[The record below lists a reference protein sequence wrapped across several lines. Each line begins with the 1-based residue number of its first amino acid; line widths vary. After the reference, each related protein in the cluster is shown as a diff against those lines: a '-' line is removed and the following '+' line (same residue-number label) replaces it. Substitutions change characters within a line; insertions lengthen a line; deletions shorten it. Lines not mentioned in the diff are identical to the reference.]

1 MVKANIVF
9 SRVGFRPS
17 NPDVCRR
24 FLYNQFPSMNTP
36 DLAHLFPADNGQ
48 IPADYRIE
56 PIHQREYLL
65 NGEMRPWDGPVS
77 DVYSPVCVPDADGTL
92 QRQLVGSFPVTGPQQ
107 ALEALEAAVAAYD
120 NGRGEWPQMAVAD
133 RIACMETFVGKM
145 LEQKKLVVNLIMWE
159 IGKNLADATK
169 EFDRTV
175 TYIYDTIDTL
185 KNMDRNSSRFRIEE
199 GIIGQIRRSPL
210 GVVLAM
216 GPFNYPLNETYTTLI
231 PAILMG
237 NTILFKT
244 PKHGSLL
251 HYPLLEA
258 FRSSFPKGVVNSLY
272 GRGANVIPPVM
283 QSGKVNVLT
292 LIGSSRVAD
301 ELQRQHPKL
310 NRLRSIMSLDAKNA
324 AIILPDADLD
334 VAVKECLLGSLS
346 FNGQRC
352 TAIKIIWAH
361 RSIADE
367 FLKRFSP
374 EVSKLKPGMPWNA
387 GVQITPLPEP
397 TKTQY
402 LTDIITDAEAGGASI
417 VNEGGGQTLASLFRP
432 AVVYPVKEGMRL
444 YREEQF
450 GPVVPVVVYD
460 DVEEFIEY
468 LITDDHGMQASIFG
482 TDTTKIAQLID
493 PLVNLVS
500 RVNINAQCQR
510 GPDTFPFT
518 GRKDSA
524 EGTLSVEDALRSFSI
539 RSAVATKDSEANKA
553 ILNDIVSHHRS
564 QFLSTNFIF

>member
-1 MVKANIVF
+1 MDN
-9 SRVGFRPS
+9 
-17 NPDVCRR
+17 
-24 FLYNQFPSMNTP
+24 LQLTQ
-36 DLAHLFPADNGQ
+36 LFPTEDQ
-48 IPADYRIE
+48 IPADYRID

-65 NGEMRPWDGPVS
+65 NGEMKPWSGSVS
-77 DVYSPVCVPDADGTL
+77 EVFSPVCIPDENGVL
-92 QRQLVGSFPVTGPQQ
+92 QRQLVGSFPVTGPME
-107 ALEALEAAVAAYD
+107 ALEALNAAVSAYD

-133 RIACMETFVGKM
+133 RIKCMEVFVGKM

-169 EFDRTV
+169 EFDRTA

-185 KNMDRNSSRFRIEE
+185 KTMDRNSSRFRIEE

-258 FRSSFPKGVVNSLY
+258 FRTSFPKGVVNSLY

-361 RSIADE
+361 RSIVDK
-367 FLKRFSP
+367 FLEKFSP
-374 EVSKLKPGMPWNA
+374 EVSKLKPGMPWDA

-402 LTDIITDAEAGGASI
+402 LTDIITDAKAGGASI
-417 VNEGGGQTLASLFRP
+417 VNEGGGETVASLFKP

-450 GPVVPVVVYD
+450 GPVIPVVVYD

-482 TDTTKIAQLID
+482 TNTNDIARLID

-539 RSAVATKDSEANKA
+539 RSAVATKDTATNKE
-553 ILNDIVSHHRS
+553 ILNDIVSQHKS
-564 QFLSTNFIF
+564 TFLSTNFIF

>member
-1 MVKANIVF
+1 M
-9 SRVGFRPS
+9 PS
-17 NPDVCRR
+17 QV
-24 FLYNQFPSMNTP
+24 
-36 DLAHLFPADNGQ
+36 LASLFPANEQ
-48 IPADYRIE
+48 AVPAEYRID

-65 NGEMRPWDGPVS
+65 NGEMRSWNGRVS
-77 DVYSPVCVPDADGTL
+77 DVYSPVCYPDANGIL
-92 QRQLVGSFPVTGPQQ
+92 QRQLVGSFPVTGPAE

-120 NGRGEWPQMAVAD
+120 NGRGEWPQMSVAG
-133 RIACMETFVGKM
+133 RIQCMETFVGKM
-145 LEQKKLVVNLIMWE
+145 LEQRKLVINLIMWE

-175 TYIYDTIDTL
+175 KYIYDTIDTL
-185 KNMDRNSSRFRIEE
+185 KNMDRTSSRFRIEE

-258 FRSSFPKGVVNSLY
+258 FRTSFPKGVVNSLY
-272 GRGANVIPPVM
+272 GRGADVVPPVM

-361 RSIADE
+361 RSVVDE
-367 FLKRFSP
+367 FLRRFSP
-374 EVSKLKPGMPWNA
+374 EVSKLKAGMPWDA
-387 GVQITPLPEP
+387 GTQITPLPEP
-397 TKTQY
+397 AKTQY
-402 LTDIITDAEAGGASI
+402 LADIIADAQAGGAAI
-417 VNEGGGQTLASLFRP
+417 VNEDGGDTTASLFKP
-432 AVVYPVKEGMRL
+432 AVVYPVREGMRL

-450 GPVVPVVVYD
+450 GPIVPVVPYD
-460 DVEEFIEY
+460 DEEEFIQY

-482 TDTTKIAQLID
+482 TDTEAIARLID

-539 RSAVATKDSEANKA
+539 RSAVATKDTAENKA
-553 ILNDIVSHHRS
+553 ILNEIVSEHKS
-564 QFLSTNFIF
+564 EFLSTNFIF

>member
-1 MVKANIVF
+1 
-9 SRVGFRPS
+9 
-17 NPDVCRR
+17 
-24 FLYNQFPSMNTP
+24 MN
-36 DLAHLFPADNGQ
+36 DSKLSELFPTSTDQ
-48 IPADYRIE
+48 IPAEYRIE

-65 NGEMRPWDGPVS
+65 DGEMRPWNGPVS
-77 DVYSPVCVPDADGTL
+77 EVYSPVCLPDADGTL
-92 QRQLVGSFPVTGPQQ
+92 QRQLVGSFPVTGPTE
-107 ALEALEAAVAAYD
+107 AVEALNAAVAAYD
-120 NGRGEWPQMAVAD
+120 NGRGEWPQMSVAD
-133 RIACMETFVGKM
+133 RIRCMETFIGKM
-145 LEQKKLVVNLIMWE
+145 LEQRTLVINLIMWE

-175 TYIYDTIDTL
+175 KYIYDTIDTL

-258 FRSSFPKGVVNSLY
+258 FRTSFPKGVVNSLY

-324 AIILPDADLD
+324 AIILPDADLNI
-334 VAVKECLLGSLS
+334 AVQECLLGTLS

-361 RSIADE
+361 RSIADK
-367 FLKRFSP
+367 FLAQFSP
-374 EVSKLKPGMPWNA
+374 EVSKLKPGMPWEA
-387 GVQITPLPEP
+387 KVQITPLPEP
-397 TKTQY
+397 TKPQY
-402 LTDIITDAEAGGASI
+402 LADIIADAAAGGASI
-417 VNEGGGQTLASLFRP
+417 VNEGGGETIASLFKP

-450 GPVVPVVVYD
+450 GPVIPVVVYD
-460 DVEEFIEY
+460 DVEEFIDY

-482 TDTTKIAQLID
+482 TDTAAIARLID

-539 RSAVATKDSEANKA
+539 RSAVATKGTANNKE
-553 ILNDIVSHHRS
+553 ILNEIVGHHQS
-564 QFLSTNFIF
+564 TFLSTNFIF

>member
-1 MVKANIVF
+1 MH
-9 SRVGFRPS
+9 PS
-17 NPDVCRR
+17 
-24 FLYNQFPSMNTP
+24 L
-36 DLAHLFPADNGQ
+36 LFPASL
-48 IPADYRIE
+48 ADVPTDVQLQ

-65 NGEMRPWDGPVS
+65 NGEMVAWAGKTQ
-77 DVYSPVCVPDADGTL
+77 DVFSPVGTFDAATGTSIPGTF
-92 QRQLVGSFPVTGPQQ
+92 QRQLMGSFPVFGPAEAMA
-107 ALEALEAAVAAYD
+107 ALDAAVAAYD

-145 LEQKKLVVNLIMWE
+145 LQQRSLVINLIMWE
-159 IGKNLADATK
+159 IGKNRPDATK

-175 TYIYDTIDTL
+175 KYIYDTINVL
-185 KNMDRNSSRFRIEE
+185 KDMDRASSRFRIEE

-210 GVVLAM
+210 GVVLSM

-272 GRGANVIPPVM
+272 GRGAEVIPPVM

-292 LIGSSRVAD
+292 LIGSSKVAD
-301 ELQRQHPKL
+301 QLQRHHPKL
-310 NRLRSIMSLDAKNA
+310 NRLRSILSLDAKNA
-324 AIILPDADLD
+324 AIVLPDADLD
-334 VAVKECLLGSLS
+334 VAVSECLLGTLS

-361 RSIADE
+361 RSIVDQ
-367 FLKRFSP
+367 FLAKFGP
-374 EVSKLKPGMPWNA
+374 AVSALKLGMPWA
-387 GVQITPLPEP
+387 DGAQITPLPEAG
-397 TKTQY
+397 KTTY
-402 LTDIITDAEAGGASI
+402 LTDLIRDAEAGGAAV
-417 VNEGGGQTLASLFRP
+417 VNAGGGEVTESLFRP
-432 AVVYPVKEGMRL
+432 AVVYPVREGMKL

-450 GPVVPVVVYD
+450 GPVIPVVAYD
-460 DVEEFIEY
+460 DVEAFMDY

-482 TDTTKIAQLID
+482 TDPQAIADLID
-493 PLVNLVS
+493 PLVTLVS

-518 GRKDSA
+518 GRKDTA
-524 EGTLSVEDALRSFSI
+524 AGTLSVEDALRSFSI
-539 RSAVATKDSEANKA
+539 RSAVATKDTGANKA
-553 ILNDIVSHHRS
+553 ILNDIVGKHESV
-564 QFLSTNFIF
+564 FLSTNFIF

>member
-1 MVKANIVF
+1 MEYNLTK
-9 SRVGFRPS
+9 SMTTTPS
-17 NPDVCRR
+17 
-24 FLYNQFPSMNTP
+24 SS
-36 DLAHLFPADNGQ
+36 LADLFPANMAQ
-48 IPADYRIE
+48 IPAEFRID

-65 NGEMRPWDGPVS
+65 DGEMKPWAGKVAE
-77 DVYSPVCVPDADGTL
+77 VYSPVCIPDADGTL
-92 QRQLVGSFPVTGPQQ
+92 QRQLVGSFPVAGPKE
-107 ALEALEAAVAAYD
+107 AMEALDAAVAAYD

-145 LEQKKLVVNLIMWE
+145 LEQRTLVINLIMWE

-175 TYIYDTIDTL
+175 KYIYDTIDTL

-258 FRSSFPKGVVNSLY
+258 FRTSFPKGVVNSLY
-272 GRGANVIPPVM
+272 GRGADVVPPVM

-301 ELQRQHPKL
+301 ELQRHHPKL

-334 VAVKECLLGSLS
+334 VAVSECLLGALS

-361 RSIADE
+361 RSIVEA
-367 FLKRFSP
+367 FLQKFGP
-374 EVSKLKPGMPWNA
+374 AVSRQKPGMPWTA
-387 GVQITPLPEP
+387 GAQITPLPEP
-397 TKTQY
+397 AKTQY
-402 LTDIITDAEAGGASI
+402 LTDIIADAEAGGASV
-417 VNEGGGQTLASLFRP
+417 VNEGGGETVASLFRP

-450 GPVVPVVVYD
+450 GPVIPVVAYD
-460 DVEEFIEY
+460 DEEEFIQY

-482 TDTTKIAQLID
+482 TNPDAIAKLID
-493 PLVNLVS
+493 PLVTLVS

-539 RSAVATKDSEANKA
+539 RSAVATKDTGTNKA
-553 ILNDIVSHHRS
+553 ILNEIVGQHKSE
-564 QFLSTNFIF
+564 FLSTNFIF

>member
-1 MVKANIVF
+1 
-9 SRVGFRPS
+9 
-17 NPDVCRR
+17 
-24 FLYNQFPSMNTP
+24 MNDAQLTS
-36 DLAHLFPADNGQ
+36 LFPADGNQ
-48 IPADYRIE
+48 IPAEYRIE

-65 NGEMRPWDGPVS
+65 NGEMRSWDGPFS
-77 DVYSPVCVPDADGTL
+77 DVYSPICLPDASGTL
-92 QRQLVGSFPVTGPQQ
+92 QRQLVGSFPVTGPEQ
-107 ALEALEAAVAAYD
+107 AVEALNAAVAAYD
-120 NGRGEWPQMAVAD
+120 NGRGEWPQMSTAN
-133 RIACMETFVGKM
+133 RIGCMETFIGKM
-145 LEQKKLVVNLIMWE
+145 LEQRNLVINLIMWE

-175 TYIYDTIDTL
+175 KYIYDTVDTL

-258 FRSSFPKGVVNSLY
+258 FRTSFPKGVVNSLY
-272 GRGANVIPPVM
+272 GRGANVVPPVM

-292 LIGSSRVAD
+292 LIGSSKVAD

-334 VAVKECLLGSLS
+334 VAVSECLLGSLS

-361 RSIADE
+361 RSIADQ
-367 FLKRFSP
+367 FLAKFGP
-374 EVSKLKPGMPWNA
+374 EVSKLKPGMPWQA

-402 LTDIITDAEAGGASI
+402 LTDIIADATAQGASV
-417 VNEGGGQTLASLFRP
+417 VNEGGAETQASLFKP

-460 DVEEFIEY
+460 DTEEFIGY

-482 TDTTKIAQLID
+482 TDTTKIAELID

-539 RSAVATKDSEANKA
+539 RSAVATKDTSTNKA
-553 ILNDIVSHHRS
+553 ILNDIVGEHKSE
-564 QFLSTNFIF
+564 FLSTSFIF

>member
-1 MVKANIVF
+1 MI
-9 SRVGFRPS
+9 
-17 NPDVCRR
+17 
-24 FLYNQFPSMNTP
+24 NQQ
-36 DLAHLFPADNGQ
+36 LAGLFPADESG
-48 IPADYRIE
+48 IPSDYRIE

-65 NGEMRPWDGPVS
+65 NGEMRAWNGPVS
-77 DVYSPVCVPDADGTL
+77 EVYSPICLPDAEGNL
-92 QRQLVGSFPVTGPQQ
+92 QRKLVGSFPVTGPKE

-120 NGRGEWPQMAVAD
+120 NGRGEWPTMSVAG
-133 RIACMETFVGKM
+133 RISCMETFVGKM

-169 EFDRTV
+169 EFDRTIK
-175 TYIYDTIDTL
+175 YIYDTIDTL
-185 KNMDRNSSRFRIEE
+185 KTMDRNSSRFRIEE

-231 PAILMG
+231 PSILMG

-258 FRSSFPKGVVNSLY
+258 FRSSFPKGVVNSMY
-272 GRGANVIPPVM
+272 GRGADVIPPVM

-301 ELQRQHPKL
+301 QLQRQHPKL

-334 VAVKECLLGSLS
+334 VAVSECLLGTLS

-352 TAIKIIWAH
+352 TAIKIIWVH
-361 RSIADE
+361 RSVADE
-367 FLKRFSP
+367 FLRRFGP
-374 EVSKLKPGMPWNA
+374 AVSKLKPGMPWEP
-387 GVQITPLPEP
+387 GTQITPLPEP
-397 TKTQY
+397 TKPDY
-402 LTDIITDAEAGGASI
+402 LAECIQDAQANGATIINEAGGEVAK
-417 VNEGGGQTLASLFRP
+417 SLFKP
-432 AVVYPVKEGMRL
+432 AVVYPVKEGMKL

-450 GPVVPVVVYD
+450 GPIIPVVAFD
-460 DVEEFIEY
+460 DEEEFIHY

-482 TDTTKIAQLID
+482 TDTNAIAKLID

-539 RSAVATKDSEANKA
+539 RSAVATKDTDANKD
-553 ILNDIVSHHRS
+553 ILNEIVGEHKST
-564 QFLSTNFIF
+564 FLSTNFIF

>member
-1 MVKANIVF
+1 MATFAGNFFYNLF
-9 SRVGFRPS
+9 SPMD
-17 NPDVCRR
+17 N
-24 FLYNQFPSMNTP
+24 LQLTQ
-36 DLAHLFPADNGQ
+36 LFPTEDQ
-48 IPADYRIE
+48 IPADYRID

-65 NGEMRPWDGPVS
+65 NGEMKPWNGSVS
-77 DVYSPVCVPDADGTL
+77 EVYSPVCIPDADGVL
-92 QRQLVGSFPVTGPQQ
+92 QRQLVGSFPVTGSTE
-107 ALEALEAAVAAYD
+107 ALEALNAAVSAYD
-120 NGRGEWPQMAVAD
+120 NGRGEWPQMAVSD
-133 RIACMETFVGKM
+133 RIKCMEVFVGKM
-145 LEQKKLVVNLIMWE
+145 LEQKNLVVNLIMWE

-169 EFDRTV
+169 EFDRTA

-185 KNMDRNSSRFRIEE
+185 KTMDRNSSRFRIEE

-258 FRSSFPKGVVNSLY
+258 FRTSFPKGVVNSLY

-361 RSIADE
+361 RSIVDK
-367 FLKRFSP
+367 FLEKFSP
-374 EVSKLKPGMPWNA
+374 EVSKLKPGMPWDA

-402 LTDIITDAEAGGASI
+402 LTDIIADAEANGASI
-417 VNEGGGQTLASLFRP
+417 VNEGGGETVASLFKP

-450 GPVVPVVVYD
+450 GPVIPVVVYD
-460 DVEEFIEY
+460 NVEEFIEY

-482 TDTTKIAQLID
+482 TDTNAISQLID

-539 RSAVATKDSEANKA
+539 RSAVATKDTATNKE
-553 ILNDIVSHHRS
+553 ILNDIVSQHKS
-564 QFLSTNFIF
+564 TFLSTNFIF

>member
-1 MVKANIVF
+1 M
-9 SRVGFRPS
+9 PS
-17 NPDVCRR
+17 QV
-24 FLYNQFPSMNTP
+24 
-36 DLAHLFPADNGQ
+36 LASLFPANQ
-48 IPADYRIE
+48 SAIPAEYRID

-65 NGEMRPWDGPVS
+65 NGEMRPWDGRVS
-77 DVYSPVCVPDADGTL
+77 DVYSPVCYPDANGTL
-92 QRQLVGSFPVTGPQQ
+92 QRQLVGSFPVTGPTQ

-120 NGRGEWPQMAVAD
+120 NGRGEWPQMSVAG
-133 RIACMETFVGKM
+133 RIQCMETFVGKM
-145 LEQKKLVVNLIMWE
+145 LEQRTLTINLIMWE

-175 TYIYDTIDTL
+175 KYIYDTIDTL
-185 KNMDRNSSRFRIEE
+185 KNMDRTSSRFRIEE

-251 HYPLLEA
+251 HYPMLEA
-258 FRSSFPKGVVNSLY
+258 FRTSFPKGVVNSLY
-272 GRGANVIPPVM
+272 GRGADVVPPVM

-361 RSIADE
+361 RSVVNE
-367 FLKRFSP
+367 FLRRFNP
-374 EVSKLKPGMPWNA
+374 EVSKLKAGMPWDA
-387 GVQITPLPEP
+387 GAQITPLPEP
-397 TKTQY
+397 AKTQY
-402 LTDIITDAEAGGASI
+402 LADIIADAQAAGAAI
-417 VNEGGGQTLASLFRP
+417 VNEDGGDTTASLFRP
-432 AVVYPVKEGMRL
+432 AVVYPVREGMRL

-450 GPVVPVVVYD
+450 GPIVPVVAYD
-460 DVEEFIEY
+460 DEEEFIQY

-482 TDTTKIAQLID
+482 TDAEAISRLID

-539 RSAVATKDSEANKA
+539 RSAVATKDTAENKA
-553 ILNDIVSHHRS
+553 ILNEIVSEHKS
-564 QFLSTNFIF
+564 EFLSTNFIF

>member
-1 MVKANIVF
+1 MVAAQ
-9 SRVGFRPS
+9 SPE
-17 NPDVCRR
+17 
-24 FLYNQFPSMNTP
+24 
-36 DLAHLFPADNGQ
+36 LASLFPKDTAQ
-48 IPADYRIE
+48 IPSDFRIE

-65 NGEMRPWDGPVS
+65 NGEMRQWTGPVS
-77 DVYSPVCVPDADGTL
+77 EVYSPICIPDADGTL
-92 QRQLVGSFPVTGPQQ
+92 KRQLVGSFPVTTPKE
-107 ALEALEAAVAAYD
+107 ALEALDAAVAAYD
-120 NGRGEWPQMAVAD
+120 NGRGEWPQMSVAG
-133 RIACMETFVGKM
+133 RIECMETFIGKM
-145 LEQKKLVVNLIMWE
+145 LEQRKLVINLIMWE

-175 TYIYDTIDTL
+175 KYIYDTIDTL

-258 FRSSFPKGVVNSLY
+258 FRTSFPKGVVNSLY
-272 GRGANVIPPVM
+272 GRGADVVPPVM

-301 ELQRQHPKL
+301 QLQRQHPKL
-310 NRLRSIMSLDAKNA
+310 NRLRSVMSLDAKNA

-361 RSIADE
+361 RSIVDE
-367 FLKRFSP
+367 FLKRFNP
-374 EVSKLKPGMPWNA
+374 EVSKQKLGMPWTD
-387 GVQITPLPEP
+387 GTQITPLPEP
-397 TKTQY
+397 HKTEY
-402 LTDIITDAEAGGASI
+402 LADIIADAKVGGASI
-417 VNEGGGQTLASLFRP
+417 VNESGGEVMASLFKP

-450 GPVVPVVVYD
+450 GPVIPVLPYD
-460 DVEEFIEY
+460 DEEEFIDY

-482 TDTTKIAQLID
+482 TDTNAIARLID

-539 RSAVATKDSEANKA
+539 RSAVATKDTGANKQ
-553 ILNDIVSHHRS
+553 ILNDIVGHHKS
-564 QFLSTNFIF
+564 EFLSTNFIF

>member
-1 MVKANIVF
+1 MKHVN
-9 SRVGFRPS
+9 
-17 NPDVCRR
+17 D
-24 FLYNQFPSMNTP
+24 
-36 DLAHLFPADNGQ
+36 
-48 IPADYRIE
+48 E
-56 PIHQREYLL
+56 
-65 NGEMRPWDGPVS
+65 VS
-77 DVYSPVCVPDADGTL
+77 DLFKIARMRRACLRSGKQDRVWVKYLARTYS
-92 QRQLVGSFPVTGPQQ
+92 
-107 ALEALEAAVAAYD
+107 
-120 NGRGEWPQMAVAD
+120 
-133 RIACMETFVGKM
+133 IACMETFVGKM
-145 LEQKKLVVNLIMWE
+145 LEQRTLVINLIMWE

-175 TYIYDTIDTL
+175 KYIYDTIDTL
-185 KNMDRNSSRFRIEE
+185 KNMDRNSSRFRIED

-210 GVVLAM
+210 GVVLSM

-258 FRSSFPKGVVNSLY
+258 FRTSFPKGVVNSLY
-272 GRGANVIPPVM
+272 GRGANVVPPVM

-292 LIGSSRVAD
+292 LIGSSKVAD

-324 AIILPDADLD
+324 AIILPDADLG
-334 VAVKECLLGSLS
+334 VAVSECLLGSLS

-361 RSIADE
+361 RSIVDE
-367 FLKRFSP
+367 FLSRFGP
-374 EVSKLKPGMPWNA
+374 EVSKLKLGMPWDTGA
-387 GVQITPLPEP
+387 QITPLPEP
-397 TKTQY
+397 TKTGY
-402 LTDIITDAEAGGASI
+402 LTDIIADATAGGASI
-417 VNEGGGQTLASLFRP
+417 INEGGGETVASLFKP

-460 DVEEFIEY
+460 DVEEFIQY

-482 TDTTKIAQLID
+482 TDTAKIAELID

-539 RSAVATKDSEANKA
+539 RSAVATKETAANKA
-553 ILNDIVSHHRS
+553 ILNEIVGEHKSE
-564 QFLSTNFIF
+564 FLSTSFIF

>member
-1 MVKANIVF
+1 
-9 SRVGFRPS
+9 
-17 NPDVCRR
+17 
-24 FLYNQFPSMNTP
+24 MN
-36 DLAHLFPADNGQ
+36 DSQLARLFPTEDQ
-48 IPADYRIE
+48 IPAEYLIE

-65 NGEMRPWDGPVS
+65 NGDMRQWDGAVS
-77 DVYSPVCVPDADGTL
+77 DVYSPICLPAADGTL
-92 QRQLVGSFPVTGPQQ
+92 QRKLVGSFPVTGEKE
-107 ALEALEAAVAAYD
+107 ALEALDAAVAAYD
-120 NGRGEWPQMAVAD
+120 NGRGEWPQMGVAD

-145 LEQKKLVVNLIMWE
+145 LQQRKLVVNLIMWE

-175 TYIYDTIDTL
+175 KYIYDTIDTL

-199 GIIGQIRRSPL
+199 GIIGQVRRSPL

-258 FRSSFPKGVVNSLY
+258 FRTSFPKGVVNSLY
-272 GRGANVIPPVM
+272 GRGATVVPPVM

-334 VAVKECLLGSLS
+334 VAVSECLLGTLS

-361 RSIADE
+361 ASVVDE
-367 FLKRFSP
+367 FLKRFGP
-374 EVSKLKPGMPWNA
+374 AVSKLKPGMPWTDGA
-387 GVQITPLPEP
+387 QITPLPEP
-397 TKTQY
+397 NKTHY
-402 LTDIITDAEAGGASI
+402 LADIIADAQAGGASI
-417 VNEGGGQTLASLFRP
+417 VNEGGGETEASLFRP
-432 AVVYPVKEGMRL
+432 AVVYPVREGMRL

-450 GPVVPVVVYD
+450 GPVIPVVAYTD
-460 DVEEFIEY
+460 EEEFIQY

-482 TDTTKIAQLID
+482 TDPEAIARLID

-539 RSAVATKDSEANKA
+539 RSAVATKDTGTNKA
-553 ILNDIVSHHRS
+553 ILNDIVRGHKSE
-564 QFLSTNFIF
+564 FLSTNFIF

>member
-1 MVKANIVF
+1 MTTI
-9 SRVGFRPS
+9 
-17 NPDVCRR
+17 
-24 FLYNQFPSMNTP
+24 
-36 DLAHLFPADNGQ
+36 DLTALFPTDLTQ

-65 NGEMRPWDGPVS
+65 DGEMKPWTGNVS
-77 DVYSPVCVPDADGTL
+77 DVYSPVCVPDESGLL
-92 QRQLVGSFPVTGPQQ
+92 QRQLLGSYPVAGPTEAMA
-107 ALEALEAAVAAYD
+107 ALDAAVAAYD

-145 LEQKKLVVNLIMWE
+145 LAQRTLVINLIMWE
-159 IGKNLADATK
+159 IGKNLADSTK

-175 TYIYDTIDTL
+175 KYIYDTIDAL
-185 KNMDRNSSRFRIEE
+185 KTMDRNSSRFRIEE
-199 GIIGQIRRSPL
+199 GIIGQIRRSPM
-210 GVVLAM
+210 GVVLSM

-251 HYPLLEA
+251 HYPMLEA
-258 FRSSFPKGVVNSLY
+258 FRTSFPKGVVNSLY
-272 GRGANVIPPVM
+272 GRGADVIPPVM

-301 ELQRQHPKL
+301 QLQRQHPKL
-310 NRLRSIMSLDAKNA
+310 NRLRSVMSLDAKNA
-324 AIILPDADLD
+324 AIILPDADLE
-334 VAVKECLLGSLS
+334 VAAQECLLGSLS

-361 RSIADE
+361 RSIVDQ
-367 FLKRFSP
+367 FLEKFCP
-374 EVSKLKPGMPWNA
+374 VVSNLQLGMPWA
-387 GVQITPLPEP
+387 KGAQITPLPEAG
-397 TKTQY
+397 KTSQM
-402 LTDIITDAEAGGASI
+402 TDYIQDAVAQGAA
-417 VNEGGGQTLASLFRP
+417 VMNEGGGETEASIFRP
-432 AVVYPVKEGMRL
+432 AVVYPVKEGMKL
-444 YREEQF
+444 YRDEQF

-482 TDTTKIAQLID
+482 TDTTTISALID

-524 EGTLSVEDALRSFSI
+524 EGTLSVEDAIRSFSI
-539 RSAVATKDSEANKA
+539 RSAVATKDTPANKE
-553 ILNDIVSHHRS
+553 ILNEIVGDHKSV
-564 QFLSTNFIF
+564 FLSTNFIF

>member
-1 MVKANIVF
+1 MTT
-9 SRVGFRPS
+9 
-17 NPDVCRR
+17 
-24 FLYNQFPSMNTP
+24 LELTQLFPSEN
-36 DLAHLFPADNGQ
+36 Q
-48 IPADYRIE
+48 VPADYRIE

-65 NGEMRPWDGPVS
+65 NGEMRQWDGAVS
-77 DVYSPVCVPDADGTL
+77 DVYSPVCFPDADGKL
-92 QRQLVGSFPVTGPQQ
+92 QRKLVGSFPVTGP
-107 ALEALEAAVAAYD
+107 AEAMEALEAAVAAYD

-133 RIACMETFVGKM
+133 RIKCMDTFVGKM

-185 KNMDRNSSRFRIEE
+185 KTMDRNSSRFRIDE

-258 FRSSFPKGVVNSLY
+258 FRTSFPKGVVNSLY

-334 VAVKECLLGSLS
+334 VAVKECLLGTLS

-367 FLKRFSP
+367 FLKRFGP
-374 EVSKLKPGMPWNA
+374 EVSKLKPGMPWDS
-387 GVQITPLPEP
+387 GVQITPLPEL

-402 LTDIITDAEAGGASI
+402 LSDIIADAEAGGASI
-417 VNEGGGQTLASLFRP
+417 VNENGGATVASLFYP
-432 AVVYPVKEGMRL
+432 AVVSPVKEGMRL

-450 GPVVPVVVYD
+450 GPVIPVVVYD

-482 TDTTKIAQLID
+482 TDSAKIAQLID

-539 RSAVATKDSEANKA
+539 RSAVATKESDANKA
-553 ILNDIVSHHRS
+553 ILNDIVGHHKS
-564 QFLSTNFIF
+564 TFLSTNFIF

>member
-1 MVKANIVF
+1 MTTTQ
-9 SRVGFRPS
+9 SPE
-17 NPDVCRR
+17 
-24 FLYNQFPSMNTP
+24 
-36 DLAHLFPADNGQ
+36 LASLFPKDAAQ
-48 IPADYRIE
+48 IPADYQIE

-65 NGEMRPWDGPVS
+65 NGAMRPWNGPVS
-77 DVYSPVCVPDADGTL
+77 EVYSPICIPDADGTL
-92 QRQLVGSFPVTGPQQ
+92 KRQLVGSFPVTTPKE
-107 ALEALEAAVAAYD
+107 ALEALDAAVAAYD
-120 NGRGEWPQMAVAD
+120 NGRGEWPQMSVAG
-133 RIACMETFVGKM
+133 RIECMETFVGKM
-145 LEQKKLVVNLIMWE
+145 LEQRKLVINLIMWE

-175 TYIYDTIDTL
+175 KYIYDTIDTL

-258 FRSSFPKGVVNSLY
+258 FRTSFPKGVVNSLY
-272 GRGANVIPPVM
+272 GRGADVVPPVM

-301 ELQRQHPKL
+301 QLQRQHPKL
-310 NRLRSIMSLDAKNA
+310 NRLRSVMSLDAKNA

-361 RSIADE
+361 RSVVDE

-374 EVSKLKPGMPWNA
+374 EVSKQKLGMPWNDGA
-387 GVQITPLPEP
+387 QITPLPEP
-397 TKTQY
+397 HKTEY
-402 LTDIITDAEAGGASI
+402 LADIIADAKAGGASI
-417 VNEGGGQTLASLFRP
+417 VNDGGGEVTASLFKP

-450 GPVVPVVVYD
+450 GPVIPVVPYD
-460 DVEEFIEY
+460 DEEEFIDY

-482 TDTTKIAQLID
+482 TDPNAIAQLID

-539 RSAVATKDSEANKA
+539 RSAVATKDTGANKQ
-553 ILNDIVSHHRS
+553 ILNDIVGHHKS
-564 QFLSTNFIF
+564 EFLSTNFIF

>member
-1 MVKANIVF
+1 M
-9 SRVGFRPS
+9 PS
-17 NPDVCRR
+17 QV
-24 FLYNQFPSMNTP
+24 
-36 DLAHLFPADNGQ
+36 LASLFPANEQ
-48 IPADYRIE
+48 AIPAEYRIE

-65 NGEMRPWDGPVS
+65 NGEMRPWAGRVS
-77 DVYSPVCVPDADGTL
+77 EVYSPVCYPDAHGTL
-92 QRQLVGSFPVTGPQQ
+92 QRQLVGSFPVTGP
-107 ALEALEAAVAAYD
+107 AEAMEALEAAVAAYD
-120 NGRGEWPQMAVAD
+120 NGRGEWPQMSVAG
-133 RIACMETFVGKM
+133 RIQCMETFVGKM
-145 LEQKKLVVNLIMWE
+145 LEQRQLVINLIMWE

-175 TYIYDTIDTL
+175 KYIYDTIDTL
-185 KNMDRNSSRFRIEE
+185 KNMDRSSSRFRIEE

-258 FRSSFPKGVVNSLY
+258 FRTSFPKGVVNSLY
-272 GRGANVIPPVM
+272 GRGADVVPPVM

-361 RSIADE
+361 RSVVDE
-367 FLKRFSP
+367 FLRRFSP
-374 EVSKLKPGMPWNA
+374 EVSKLKAGMPWDA
-387 GVQITPLPEP
+387 GTQITPLPEP
-397 TKTQY
+397 AKTQY
-402 LTDIITDAEAGGASI
+402 LADIIADAQAGGAAI
-417 VNEGGGQTLASLFRP
+417 VNEDGGDTTASLFRP
-432 AVVYPVKEGMRL
+432 AVVYPVREGMRL

-450 GPVVPVVVYD
+450 GPIVPVVAYD
-460 DVEEFIEY
+460 DEEEFIQY

-482 TDTTKIAQLID
+482 TDTEAISRLID

-539 RSAVATKDSEANKA
+539 RSAVATKDTAENKA
-553 ILNDIVSHHRS
+553 ILNEIVSEHKS
-564 QFLSTNFIF
+564 EFLSTNFIF

>member
-1 MVKANIVF
+1 
-9 SRVGFRPS
+9 
-17 NPDVCRR
+17 
-24 FLYNQFPSMNTP
+24 MNDSQLTR
-36 DLAHLFPADNGQ
+36 LFPTEGQ
-48 IPADYRIE
+48 IPANFRIE

-65 NGEMRPWDGPVS
+65 NGEMRQWDGPVS
-77 DVYSPVCVPDADGTL
+77 EVYSPICIPNADGNQTAESL
-92 QRQLVGSFPVTGPQQ
+92 QRQLVGSFPVTGPAE
-107 ALEALEAAVAAYD
+107 ALEALEAAVNAYD

-145 LEQKKLVVNLIMWE
+145 LEQRQLVINLIMWE

-175 TYIYDTIDTL
+175 KYIYDTIDTL

-258 FRSSFPKGVVNSLY
+258 FRTSFPKGVINSLY

-283 QSGKVNVLT
+283 KSGKVNVLT

-334 VAVKECLLGSLS
+334 VAVSECLLGSLS

-361 RSIADE
+361 RSVVDE
-367 FLKRFSP
+367 FLKRFTS
-374 EVSKLKPGMPWNA
+374 EVSKLKPGMPWDA

-402 LTDIITDAEAGGASI
+402 LTDIIADAEAKGASI
-417 VNEGGGQTLASLFRP
+417 VNEGGGETVASLFRP
-432 AVVYPVKEGMRL
+432 AVVYPVSEGMRL

-450 GPVVPVVVYD
+450 GPVIPVVPFD
-460 DVEEFIEY
+460 DEEEFINY

-482 TDTTKIAQLID
+482 TNTDAIAQLID

-539 RSAVATKDSEANKA
+539 RSAVATKDTATNKE
-553 ILNDIVSHHRS
+553 ILNDIVSHHKS
-564 QFLSTNFIF
+564 DFLSTNFIF

>member
-1 MVKANIVF
+1 MTTTQ
-9 SRVGFRPS
+9 SPE
-17 NPDVCRR
+17 
-24 FLYNQFPSMNTP
+24 
-36 DLAHLFPADNGQ
+36 LAALFPKEAAQ
-48 IPADYRIE
+48 IPADYQIE

-65 NGEMRPWDGPVS
+65 NGEMRLWNGPVS
-77 DVYSPVCVPDADGTL
+77 EVYSPICIPDADGTL
-92 QRQLVGSFPVTGPQQ
+92 KRQLVGSFPVTTPKE
-107 ALEALEAAVAAYD
+107 ALEALDAAVAAYD
-120 NGRGEWPQMAVAD
+120 NGRGEWPQMSVAG
-133 RIACMETFVGKM
+133 RIECMETFVGKM
-145 LEQKKLVVNLIMWE
+145 LEQRKLVINLIMWE

-175 TYIYDTIDTL
+175 KYIYDTIDTL

-258 FRSSFPKGVVNSLY
+258 FRTSFPKGVVNSLY
-272 GRGANVIPPVM
+272 GRGADVVPPVM

-301 ELQRQHPKL
+301 QLQRQHPKL
-310 NRLRSIMSLDAKNA
+310 NRLRSVMSLDAKNA

-361 RSIADE
+361 RSVVDE
-367 FLKRFSP
+367 FLKRFNP
-374 EVSKLKPGMPWNA
+374 EVSKQKLGMPWNDGA
-387 GVQITPLPEP
+387 QITPLPEP
-397 TKTQY
+397 HKTEY
-402 LTDIITDAEAGGASI
+402 LADIIADAKAGGASI
-417 VNEGGGQTLASLFRP
+417 VNDGGGEVTASLFKP

-450 GPVVPVVVYD
+450 GPVIPVVPYD
-460 DVEEFIEY
+460 DEEEFIDY

-482 TDTTKIAQLID
+482 TDPNAIAQLID

-539 RSAVATKDSEANKA
+539 RSAVATKDTGANKQ
-553 ILNDIVSHHRS
+553 ILNDIVGHHKS
-564 QFLSTNFIF
+564 EFLSTNFIF

>member
-1 MVKANIVF
+1 MTTA
-9 SRVGFRPS
+9 
-17 NPDVCRR
+17 
-24 FLYNQFPSMNTP
+24 QHP
-36 DLAHLFPADNGQ
+36 DLAQLFPASVAQ
-48 IPADYRIE
+48 IPDQFRIE

-65 NGEMRPWDGPVS
+65 DGAMKSWTGKVA
-77 DVYSPVCVPDADGTL
+77 DVYSPVCIPDTDGTL
-92 QRQLVGSFPVTGPQQ
+92 QRQLVGSFPVCGPEQ
-107 ALEALEAAVAAYD
+107 AMEALDAAVRAYD
-120 NGRGEWPQMAVAD
+120 NGRGEWPQMGVAG

-145 LEQKKLVVNLIMWE
+145 LEQRTLVVNLIMWE
-159 IGKNLADATK
+159 IGKTLADASK

-210 GVVLAM
+210 GVVLSM

-251 HYPLLEA
+251 HYPLLDA
-258 FRSSFPKGVVNSLY
+258 FRTSFPKGVVNSLY
-272 GRGANVIPPVM
+272 GRGADVVPPVM

-292 LIGSSRVAD
+292 LIGSSKVAD

-324 AIILPDADLD
+324 AIILPDANLD
-334 VAVKECLLGSLS
+334 VAVSECLLGSLS

-361 RSIADE
+361 RSIADA
-367 FLKRFSP
+367 FLEKFGP
-374 EVSKLKPGMPWNA
+374 AVSALKPAMPWMDGA
-387 GVQITPLPEP
+387 KITPLPEP

-402 LTDIITDAEAGGASI
+402 LTDIIADAAAGGASI
-417 VNEGGGQTLASLFRP
+417 MNEGGGETIASIFKP

-468 LITDDHGMQASIFG
+468 LISDDHGMQASVFG
-482 TDTTKIAQLID
+482 TDTTKIADLID

-539 RSAVATKDSEANKA
+539 RSAVATKDTADNKA
-553 ILNDIVSHHRS
+553 ILNDIVGEHRS
-564 QFLSTNFIF
+564 EFLSTSFIF